1 MAEKKQTDLEKI
13 KELVELMISKDLV
26 EVEII
31 DGENK
36 IHLKR
41 PQSGVPTI
49 TQVPITTAPAVQV
62 TPAAQTEDAK
72 EQVPP
77 DEEVEELTEIKSPII
92 GTFYSSASPESKPFV
107 TIGTRVEPETIVCIV
122 EAMKVMNEIKAE
134 TSGTIVEILCKA
146 GQAVEYGQAIFKV
159 RGD

>member
-26 EVEII
+26 EIEII

-41 PQSGVPTI
+41 PQSGVPTV
-49 TQVPITTAPAVQV
+49 TQVPIATAPAVQAA
-62 TPAAQTEDAK
+62 PAAQTEDAK
-72 EQVPP
+72 EQACGG
-77 DEEVEELTEIKSPII
+77 EEVEGLTEIKSPII
-92 GTFYSSASPESKPFV
+92 GTFYSSASPESDPFV

-134 TSGTIVEILCKA
+134 TTGTIVEELCKA

-159 RGD
+159 RPD